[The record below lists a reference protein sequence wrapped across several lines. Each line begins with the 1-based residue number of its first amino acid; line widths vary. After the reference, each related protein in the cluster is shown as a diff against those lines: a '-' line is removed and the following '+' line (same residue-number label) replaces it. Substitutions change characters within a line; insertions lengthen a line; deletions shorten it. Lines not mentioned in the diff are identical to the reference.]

1 MNYSFLE
8 VYLLKEL
15 TWTFPKQNDFQQEGQ
30 SMFIQTVKYSCLI
43 ASGKLN
49 YFQEKKKKKFKLF
62 TTVTRAWLS
71 VKISADLLA
80 GRL

>member
-1 MNYSFLE
+1 
-8 VYLLKEL
+8 
-15 TWTFPKQNDFQQEGQ
+15 
-30 SMFIQTVKYSCLI
+30 MFIQTVKYSCLI